1 MSGLVL
7 DVDVQLAAAAEKHAG
22 FALREAALLRVL
34 RATTKMLT
42 DHGNALLRKHGLT
55 MTEYYALAML
65 DVAPEPVSVSDLI
78 RFTGEKA
85 SNMTR
90 VCDQLLGKGLMS
102 RFPSLE
108 DRRVLMMEITPQGR
122 DLMAQLVPLI
132 SVQLRELFAPLDEA
146 EGAVIEKLLKR
157 LLAQ

>member
-7 DVDVQLAAAAEKHAG
+7 DVDAQLKAASAKHDG

-42 DHGNALLRKHGLT
+42 DHGNTLLRQHNLT

-65 DVAPEPVSVSDLI
+65 DVAPEPVSVRDLI
-78 RFTGEKA
+78 GFTGEKA

-90 VCDQLLGKGLMS
+90 VCDLLLGKGLIS
-102 RFPSLE
+102 RFPSLD
-108 DRRVLMMEITPQGR
+108 DRRVLMMEITPRGN
-122 DLMAQLVPLI
+122 DLMAKLVPLI
-132 SVQLRELFAPLDEA
+132 SEQLRELFAPLDET
-146 EGAVIEKLLKR
+146 ESLVVEKLLKR
-157 LLAQ
+157 LLTQ